1 MSSYENWKVIMTLIY
16 GNLLTHGVILGS
28 LYALQAVGL
37 NMIWGVLRVVNL
49 SHGDML
55 IYGAFLSHYI
65 WTVLHNPFWGLLII
79 PPLFVCCS
87 VLIFPLFFQLLG
99 KEMESLLLSFGL
111 SYILTNAGIYIFS
124 PQFRS
129 LHYLEQI
136 INLGGIY
143 LTLNKMISAFLTIVI
158 IVTIF
163 VFLKYSRYGIM
174 LRAVVEESSLAAM
187 RGINT
192 KFVLFMGFSLAV
204 VLTGITGLLYS
215 LSYAFSIFSGQQL
228 LLKCFAVSV
237 LGGLG
242 NMLGSL
248 VAGVFLGL
256 SESVLA
262 YCIDAHLAELLSF
275 IVIIVVL
282 LVKPEGIFGGRR

>member
-1 MSSYENWKVIMTLIY
+1 MVLIY
-16 GNLLTHGVILGS
+16 GNLLAHGILLGS

-55 IYGAFLSHYI
+55 IYGAFMGYYI
-65 WTVLHNPFWGLLII
+65 WSSFHNPFWGLII
-79 PPLFVCCS
+79 VPLLFICYACV
-87 VLIFPLFFQLLG
+87 IFPLFFQLLG

-111 SYILTNAGIYIFS
+111 SYVLINAGIYIFG

-136 INLGGIY
+136 INIGGVY
-143 LTLNKMISAFLTIVI
+143 LTLNKIVSSALTVAVIVGVFI
-158 IVTIF
+158 
-163 VFLKYSRYGIM
+163 FLKYSWYGHM
-174 LRAVVEESSLAAM
+174 LRAVVEEINLAAM

-192 KFVLFMGFSLAV
+192 KFALFIGFGLAV
-204 VLTGITGLLYS
+204 VLTGVSGLLYS

-228 LLKCFAVSV
+228 LLKCFAISV

-248 VAGVFLGL
+248 VAGIVLGL

-262 YCIDAHLAELLSF
+262 YCIDTHLAELLSF
-275 IVIIVVL
+275 MVIIVVL
-282 LVKPEGIFGGRR
+282 LLRPEGIFGGRR